1 MWRCPLLPCRW
12 GHCWPWQTFL
22 SLPTVSSA
30 KEVTSVPWKN
40 WEFHCT
46 WVCLNK
52 GAISAFHLYYILPA
66 WVILHLEKTAWLRA
80 GLISAGVWYI
90 TEETSRAYSDCS
102 YIKTLGLVSRGG
114 HFGWFL
120 PWRDPSMN
128 FFYSSWVSNLQTGEW
143 QSSRCRRHK
152 LLLLWP

>member
-22 SLPTVSSA
+22 SLQLYLLPKRLLQCHGRIENFIVPGSVWT
-30 KEVTSVPWKN
+30 KGQSVPFTFTTCYLLESLCIYKKLLD
-40 WEFHCT
+40 WEQGWLVLGCDISQRRPAEHT
-46 WVCLNK
+46 QTVHTSKPWAWSQGV
-52 GAISAFHLYYILPA
+52 AILGGSCPG
-66 WVILHLEKTAWLRA
+66 ETQ
-80 GLISAGVWYI
+80 VWI
-90 TEETSRAYSDCS
+90 
-102 YIKTLGLVSRGG
+102 
-114 HFGWFL
+114 
-120 PWRDPSMN
+120 